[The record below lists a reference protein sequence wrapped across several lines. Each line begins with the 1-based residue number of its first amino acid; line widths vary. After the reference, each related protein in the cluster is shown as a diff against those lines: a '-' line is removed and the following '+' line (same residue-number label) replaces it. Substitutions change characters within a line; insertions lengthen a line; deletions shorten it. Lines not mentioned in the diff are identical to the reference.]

1 MKEELKTQDQ
11 IIDELFKESLRSKKW
26 IQLDGKIINVDKI
39 LYIGRDNRFGE
50 GTSFVTLTD
59 ETEIDTKIPFSVFE
73 SYCAAGEI
81 NLNAGLVT
89 E

>member
-1 MKEELKTQDQ
+1 MEEKTQDQ

-39 LYIGRDNRFGE
+39 LYIGQGFVKLID
-50 GTSFVTLTD
+50 GTA
-59 ETEIDTKIPFSVFE
+59 IDTKIPFSVFE

>member
-1 MKEELKTQDQ
+1 MKEEPKTQDQ

-39 LYIGRDNRFGE
+39 LYIGRGFVMLID
-50 GTSFVTLTD
+50 GTA
-59 ETEIDTKIPFSVFE
+59 IDTKIPFSVFE